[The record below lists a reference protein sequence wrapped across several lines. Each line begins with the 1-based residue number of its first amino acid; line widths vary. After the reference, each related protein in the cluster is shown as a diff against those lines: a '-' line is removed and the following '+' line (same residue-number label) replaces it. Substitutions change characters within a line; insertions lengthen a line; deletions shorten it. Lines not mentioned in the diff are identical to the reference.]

1 MFIFSKY
8 CHSSLQNKD
17 ICILKILL
25 IDDHEMFRDGISMLL
40 KREYNDLEIF
50 DAKDLK
56 EALLHLRQHDDF
68 TLVLLDLH
76 LQDSSP
82 HENIKNIQSRY
93 PNAPLCIISGE
104 ERPEF
109 IRNIL
114 EYNVNSYISKTIGNE
129 EFINAIKQVLSGKS
143 YLPAGVASEI
153 ERWKIEGNPAINNLT
168 QRQIQVL
175 ALMAEGTS
183 NQLIAEKLNISGN
196 TITVHVKNI
205 LKTLN
210 AANRTEAGFLARKY
224 GLV

>member
-1 MFIFSKY
+1 M
-8 CHSSLQNKD
+8 
-17 ICILKILL
+17 KILL

-40 KREYNDLEIF
+40 KREYPELEIF
-50 DAKDLK
+50 QAKDL
-56 EALLHLRQHDDF
+56 EQTLLHLKQHDDF
-68 TLVLLDLH
+68 AVVLLDLH
-76 LQDSSP
+76 LEDSSP
-82 HENIKNIQSRY
+82 HENIKSIQSRY
-93 PNAPLCIISGE
+93 PKAPICIISGE

-114 EYNVNSYISKTIGNE
+114 KYNINTYIPKTIGND
-129 EFINAIKQVLSGKS
+129 EFIKAIKQVLNGKS
-143 YLPAGVASEI
+143 YLPSGVASEI
-153 ERWKIEGNPAINNLT
+153 ERWKIEGNPGFNNLT

-175 ALMAEGTS
+175 ALMAEGAS
-183 NQLIAEKLNISGN
+183 NQHIADKLNISGN